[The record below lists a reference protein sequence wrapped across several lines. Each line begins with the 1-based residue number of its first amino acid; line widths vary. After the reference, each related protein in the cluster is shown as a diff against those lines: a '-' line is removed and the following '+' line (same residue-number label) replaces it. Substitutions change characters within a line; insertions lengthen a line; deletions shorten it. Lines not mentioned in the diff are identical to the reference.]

1 MARGT
6 ESKSYITKKILET
19 FEGSFLYNDGKEIR
33 IPLKEDGEICQIK
46 VTLTCAKTNVSTED
60 STPVEF
66 KTTPAANANNE
77 LNFEDTP
84 APSPA
89 EINATPEEKANIARL
104 VEKFNIR

>member
-33 IPLKEDGEICQIK
+33 IPLKEDGEIVQIK

-60 STPVEF
+60 STPAEF
-66 KTTPAANANNE
+66 KTIPAANASNE

>member
-33 IPLKEDGEICQIK
+33 IPLREDGEIVQIK

-66 KTTPAANANNE
+66 KTTPAANASNE

>member
-6 ESKSYITKKILET
+6 ESKNIITAKLLET
-19 FEGSFLYNDGKEIR
+19 FAGSFIYDKNII
-33 IPLKEDGEICQIK
+33 IPMVENGENLQIK
-46 VTLTCAKTNVSTED
+46 IGLTCIKTNVSAED
-60 STPVEF
+60 STPAEF
-66 KTTPAANANNE
+66 KTTPAASNE

-89 EINATPEEKANIARL
+89 EISATPEERANIARL

>member
-33 IPLKEDGEICQIK
+33 IPLKEDGEIVQIK

-66 KTTPAANANNE
+66 KTTPAANASNE

>member
-1 MARGT
+1 MAARGS
-6 ESKSYITKKILET
+6 ESKNIITAKLLET
-19 FEGSFLYNDGKEIR
+19 FAGSFIYDKNIIIPMVENGESLQIR
-33 IPLKEDGEICQIK
+33 IA
-46 VTLTCAKTNVSTED
+46 LTCAKTNVSTED

>member
-6 ESKSYITKKILET
+6 ESKNIITAKLLET
-19 FEGSFLYNDGKEIR
+19 FAGSFIYDKNII
-33 IPLKEDGEICQIK
+33 IPMVENGENLQIK
-46 VTLTCAKTNVSTED
+46 IGLTCIKTNVSTED

-66 KTTPAANANNE
+66 KTTPTTNASNE

>member
-6 ESKSYITKKILET
+6 ESKNIITAKLLET
-19 FEGSFLYNDGKEIR
+19 FAGSFIYDKNII
-33 IPLKEDGEICQIK
+33 IPMVENGENLQIK
-46 VTLTCAKTNVSTED
+46 IALTCIKTNVSAED
-60 STPVEF
+60 STPAEF
-66 KTTPAANANNE
+66 KTTSAANASNE

-89 EINATPEEKANIARL
+89 EINATPEERANIARL

>member
-6 ESKSYITKKILET
+6 ESKNIITAKLLET
-19 FEGSFLYNDGKEIR
+19 FAGSFIYDKNII
-33 IPLKEDGEICQIK
+33 IPMVENGENLQIK
-46 VTLTCAKTNVSTED
+46 IALTCIKTNVSAED

-66 KTTPAANANNE
+66 KTTPAANASNE

-84 APSPA
+84 APSPSTV
-89 EINATPEEKANIARL
+89 NTTPEERANIARL